1 MSSRDPKYT
10 MAIAK
15 TALKQIAA
23 LDLPADP
30 TSFAVWY
37 SYAAAQVP
45 EINQK
50 INDLLAGNTK
60 LSMVDVDR
68 ICDEHLSPFG
78 SLARIEKVG
87 SDLAQEI
94 DKIVDSIAGATGSTA
109 SYQAD
114 LADADRRLNHPGD
127 RDAIRA
133 IVQGLVQST
142 RSMESRNQALE
153 TALRVSKQ
161 IIDDLQRE
169 VDGIRSESLRD
180 PLTSLANRKHFD
192 QTLEQSITQ
201 AANDKSQMPFSVLLI
216 DIDHFKQFNDT
227 HGHQIGD
234 DVLRLMA
241 RTLKET
247 VKGRDVAAR
256 YGAEEFAV
264 LLPDTDLDRARLV
277 AENIR
282 AAIAGK
288 ELRKRSTRENL
299 GRITVSVGVAEYKP
313 DDDLEALIGRSDR
326 SLYAAKNNGRN
337 LVSG

>member
-1 MSSRDPKYT
+1 
-10 MAIAK
+10 
-15 TALKQIAA
+15 
-23 LDLPADP
+23 
-30 TSFAVWY
+30 
-37 SYAAAQVP
+37 
-45 EINQK
+45 
-50 INDLLAGNTK
+50 
-60 LSMVDVDR
+60 
-68 ICDEHLSPFG
+68 
-78 SLARIEKVG
+78 
-87 SDLAQEI
+87 
-94 DKIVDSIAGATGSTA
+94 
-109 SYQAD
+109 
-114 LADADRRLNHPGD
+114 
-127 RDAIRA
+127 
-133 IVQGLVQST
+133 
-142 RSMESRNQALE
+142 
-153 TALRVSKQ
+153 
-161 IIDDLQRE
+161 
-169 VDGIRSESLRD
+169 
-180 PLTSLANRKHFD
+180 
-192 QTLEQSITQ
+192 
-201 AANDKSQMPFSVLLI
+201 MPFSVLLI

-256 YGAEEFAV
+256 YGGEEFAV